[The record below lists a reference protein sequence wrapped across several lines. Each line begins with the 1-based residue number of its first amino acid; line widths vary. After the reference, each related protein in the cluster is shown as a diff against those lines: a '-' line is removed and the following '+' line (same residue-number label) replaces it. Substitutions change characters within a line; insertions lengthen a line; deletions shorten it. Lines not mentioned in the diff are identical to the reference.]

1 MAIADKNK
9 IIDLLKSMEIPSTR
23 ITEDVISFTKKV
35 EDVVSIHAA
44 KNKDYDGA
52 FYKTM
57 KKYGLV
63 ALCIRFSDKMDRL
76 DSILKS
82 GSIQVQDESVEDTLI
97 DIAAYAIM
105 GLVELDRK
113 NETV

>member
-1 MAIADKNK
+1 MAREENR
-9 IIDLLKSMEIPSTR
+9 IIDLLKSMGVESTL
-23 ITEDVISFTKKV
+23 ITGDVISFGKKV
-35 EDVVSIHAA
+35 EEITKMHAA

-63 ALCIRFSDKMDRL
+63 ALCIRLSDKLDRL
-76 DSILKS
+76 DSIFKS
-82 GSIQVQDESVEDTLI
+82 GSIAVQDESLEDTLK
-97 DIAAYAIM
+97 DIAAYAVM
-105 GLVELDRK
+105 GLVELDRQ

>member
-1 MAIADKNK
+1 MPTDKTR
-9 IIDLLKSMEIPSTR
+9 IINLLKSMEIPSTL
-23 ITEDVISFTKKV
+23 ITEDIISFTEKV

-57 KKYGLV
+57 QKYGLV
-63 ALCIRFSDKMDRL
+63 ALCIRLSDKMDRL

-82 GSIQVQDESVEDTLI
+82 GSIQVQDESIEDTLK

-105 GLVELDRK
+105 GLVKLGRK